1 MGRLLLFPEPDTFQY
16 FLAEDGE
23 HQDEHYVSAL
33 LQPEVSEQQEGLHLE
48 SFYSTRTV
56 LLQQQ
61 PLPAN
66 IKILGRKSNTFY

>member
-1 MGRLLLFPEPDTFQY
+1 MGRWPLLPEPNTFPY
-16 FLAEDGE
+16 FLAEDGD
-23 HQDEHYVSAL
+23 HQDKHYISAL
-33 LQPEVSEQQEGLHLE
+33 LEPKVSEQQEGLHLE

-56 LLQQQ
+56 LQQQ

>member
-1 MGRLLLFPEPDTFQY
+1 MGRSPLFLEPNTFQY
-16 FLAEDGE
+16 FLAEDGD
-23 HQDEHYVSAL
+23 HQDKHYVSAL
-33 LQPEVSEQQEGLHLE
+33 LEPEVRELQEGLHLE
-48 SFYSTRTV
+48 SFYSTRTA